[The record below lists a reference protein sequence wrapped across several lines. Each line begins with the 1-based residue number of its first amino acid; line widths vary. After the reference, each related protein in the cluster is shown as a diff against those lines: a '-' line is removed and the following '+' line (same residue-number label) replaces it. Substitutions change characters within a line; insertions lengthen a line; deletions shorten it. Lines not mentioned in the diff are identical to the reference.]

1 MPGGCEALAE
11 AFRELNAARGSNGY
25 GPQALT
31 YQEIAAWC
39 ALNGVTLSPWEI
51 ETLAAMD
58 AEAMRAMH
66 EKKNSGRSDGNL
78 GR

>member
-1 MPGGCEALAE
+1 
-11 AFRELNAARGSNGY
+11 
-25 GPQALT
+25 
-31 YQEIAAWC
+31 
-39 ALNGVTLSPWEI
+39 VTLSPWEI

-66 EKKNSGRSDGNL
+66 EKHSSSGRSDGTV